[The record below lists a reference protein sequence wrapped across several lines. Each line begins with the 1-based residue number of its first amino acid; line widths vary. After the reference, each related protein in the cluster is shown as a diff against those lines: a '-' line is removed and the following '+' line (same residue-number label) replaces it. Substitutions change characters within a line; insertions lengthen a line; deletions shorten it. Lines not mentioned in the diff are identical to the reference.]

1 MRDLIEYEKEK
12 LALDPSYKPP
22 FEYDENDQPV
32 EAIDSIEQY
41 FKYLPTLIELG
52 GASASDKYTRLH
64 SSGRRYTVLPIDEG
78 IFDIN
83 ANTRTIT
90 VPNEF
95 KNGISVQGDELAEV
109 LYFRID
115 RFYDATDLD
124 TADIYIQWKAADGTT
139 GVSTPWVVDIESQPN
154 KIIFGWPISSA
165 ITGVAGTVEFAVRF
179 YKTDGGDLSK
189 LLYSFATL
197 TQNAKVLS
205 SLDFTLGDSTYITE
219 YGIDDKISS
228 RIVTS
233 ETHVVGQ
240 GVADE
245 PLYLY
250 NAKDD
255 VDDARVGDGTNPT
268 ATFAWYDADKHIAYI
283 DLTGTE
289 VDKTGANKEVEAL
302 HVSAVSTDAGIISYK
317 WTYLDIDTG
326 MGQSGAAGTESDT
339 SGSKISIEFI
349 LTKDTTPVANKVY
362 YQKDGDTDAYIP
374 FDVAGLDA
382 ELEETPAS
390 KGLYEKFS
398 QLKVYKVGKYYA
410 TAYNRKT
417 RANTATLN
425 SDTFIVPMPIVP
437 VISDSDNLNPD
448 GNDYILYKGGNHGNT
463 VTLSVHPDNTET
475 VNHTH
480 KGVLSYTWY
489 HRSGKAGVEYTELE
503 NSPNSNELTLIFDAD
518 KKPEEVEGYYKVKVT
533 NTKNGESVHIESKEA
548 RLSYPAEPAPLAYP
562 INEEQTKVNFNNVD
576 RLSDL
581 IKVIVTPSWLS
592 SWNMSDRI
600 TYQWY
605 ETYDEYPDKK
615 KYPTDEETGLPT
627 IISSDDRMCNME
639 EDGNDGT
646 AYNFIPNHAGKY
658 FCVITNYK
666 SSTDAVTVSP
676 VFYVV

>member
-1 MRDLIEYEKEK
+1 M
-12 LALDPSYKPP
+12 
-22 FEYDENDQPV
+22 
-32 EAIDSIEQY
+32 
-41 FKYLPTLIELG
+41 IELG

-250 NAKDD
+250 NAKAD

-302 HVSAVSTDAGIISYK
+302 HVYAVSTDAGIISYK

-326 MGQSGAAGTESDT
+326 MGPSGAAGTESDT

-362 YQKDGDTDAYIP
+362 YQKDDDADAYIP

-463 VTLSVHPDNTET
+463 VTLSVRPDNTET

-489 HRSGKAGVEYTELE
+489 HRSGKAGVEYAELE